1 MYGKTIALR
10 APQRL
15 LNEVDRLSHSE
26 AKTRTDVILAGLRRY
41 CRDAQQRAVDR
52 GAAASLDDGADRAAW
67 EE

>member
-26 AKTRTDVILAGLRRY
+26 ARTRTDVILAGLRRY
-41 CRDAQQRAVDR
+41 CRDAQ
-52 GAAASLDDGADRAAW
+52 
-67 EE
+67 

>member
-41 CRDAQQRAVDR
+41 CRDAQ
-52 GAAASLDDGADRAAW
+52 
-67 EE
+67 